1 VDSPGWARRRGEE
14 PYGRTA
20 EQKVSSFAERSG
32 REAWYAE
39 VFLEG
44 ERKIRSGI
52 HLVGKPS
59 GGCIWEDARV
69 RAARQKGEGGVG
81 KPGDRLPGASHTL
94 KIDATPRRDGLSG
107 PELGSGE
114 VSASPGSSAEK
125 VSRPPCIQILRK
137 GKRGLES

>member
-1 VDSPGWARRRGEE
+1 
-14 PYGRTA
+14 
-20 EQKVSSFAERSG
+20 
-32 REAWYAE
+32 

-52 HLVGKPS
+52 HLVGKPT
-59 GGCIWEDARV
+59 GGCIWEDAMV
-69 RAARQKGEGGVG
+69 RAERPKDEGGVG

-107 PELGSGE
+107 PELGRGE
-114 VSASPGSSAEK
+114 ASASPGPIAEM